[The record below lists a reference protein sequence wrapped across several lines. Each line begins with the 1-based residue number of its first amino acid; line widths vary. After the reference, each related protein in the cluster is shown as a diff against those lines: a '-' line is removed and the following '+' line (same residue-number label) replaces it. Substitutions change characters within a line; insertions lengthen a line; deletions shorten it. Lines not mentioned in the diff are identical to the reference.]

1 MAFVT
6 HGAQNFC
13 DNPRATRDILVAIT
27 TSVLDCCFL
36 GTLLRLGK
44 LAVLRGCLCCVKAR
58 GKLIIVL
65 LQHYFTSARLE

>member
-1 MAFVT
+1 MWHKYMYGSLWMAFVT

-36 GTLLRLGK
+36 GTLLR
-44 LAVLRGCLCCVKAR
+44 
-58 GKLIIVL
+58 
-65 LQHYFTSARLE
+65 HRL